1 MRAGRGWGRRRS
13 GQGKDVDGCGRG
25 AGRAR
30 RSGREGGL
38 KHREG
43 RVMGR
48 GPLQV
53 AWGSTLF
60 IMAHVSLSV
69 QPIRMR
75 QRHAVH
81 WSAGKEAG
89 QTRRKADEREQ
100 GDTLQFEGEREV
112 EEGQGRSKELAC
124 GLSQQILL
132 PLSLDSPPT
141 RSAAHF
147 VLAARILIVYVKYIL
162 PEK

>member
-43 RVMGR
+43 RVMER

-53 AWGSTLF
+53 AWGSTHFGLV
-60 IMAHVSLSV
+60 ITTMSSTTIVSSWHMYRCLYTCH
-69 QPIRMR
+69 M
-75 QRHAVH
+75 
-81 WSAGKEAG
+81 
-89 QTRRKADEREQ
+89 
-100 GDTLQFEGEREV
+100 
-112 EEGQGRSKELAC
+112 
-124 GLSQQILL
+124 
-132 PLSLDSPPT
+132 
-141 RSAAHF
+141 F
-147 VLAARILIVYVKYIL
+147 VCVF
-162 PEK
+162 